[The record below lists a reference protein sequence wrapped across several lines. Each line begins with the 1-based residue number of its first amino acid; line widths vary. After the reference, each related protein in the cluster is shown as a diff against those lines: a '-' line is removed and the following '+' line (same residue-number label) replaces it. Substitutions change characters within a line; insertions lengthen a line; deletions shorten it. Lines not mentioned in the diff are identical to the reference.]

1 MFYRTPL
8 LKDILGYTR
17 WCFGLVILLFAW
29 EITGNRGWLGST
41 WPPLSSIFDY
51 LNSRPNLELL
61 IRNAGVTGVNAVLG
75 LLLGTL
81 IGALLAI
88 LGWLIPRL
96 YPGLSTFATFVNA
109 LPLIALGPLLIIT
122 VGEGATPVA
131 IATLSVFF
139 SFFVAAIS
147 GINQTTA
154 IQRDVTTVFGASR
167 WKQLRFVQLP
177 AAVPRLF
184 DGLKLGAS
192 AAVLGA
198 ILGEW
203 FGSGRGLGVILVSA
217 MQNFQIELL
226 WSAALF
232 GTLLTITGFVCISL
246 IRFAFFRRYL

>member
-1 MFYRTPL
+1 M
-8 LKDILGYTR
+8 KDNFRHMR
-17 WCFGLVILLFAW
+17 WVFGVVIMISAW
-29 EITGNRGWLGST
+29 EITGNYGWLGST

-61 IRNAGVTGVNAVLG
+61 LRNAAVTGINATFG

-81 IGALLAI
+81 IGASLAI
-88 LGWLIPRL
+88 LGFLIPRL
-96 YPGLSTFATFVNA
+96 YLGLSTFATFVNA

-147 GINQTTA
+147 GLEETTA
-154 IQRDVTTVFGASR
+154 IQRDVTIVFGASR
-167 WKQLRFVQLP
+167 WNQLRFVQLP
-177 AAVPRLF
+177 AAVPRLL
-184 DGLKLGAS
+184 DGLKLGAT
-192 AAVLGA
+192 AAGLGA

-203 FGSGRGLGVILVSA
+203 FGSGSGLGVILVSA
-217 MQNFQIELL
+217 MQNFQIQLL

-232 GTLLTITGFVCISL
+232 GTLLTIAGFLFITV
-246 IRFAFFRRYL
+246 IRLLLFRRYV